1 LKLRVVF
8 AGTPVFALPALQ
20 TLLNSHDV
28 VGVLTQPDRPAGRG
42 RVLTASP
49 IKIEALAHSLPLLQ
63 PQSLRSNA
71 DLAHQVINQIHSW
84 QPDVMVVVAY
94 GLMLPQALLDLPRFG
109 CLNIHASL
117 LPRWRG
123 AAPIQRAILAG
134 DARTGVSIM
143 RMEAGLD
150 TGPVFRRADIAIG
163 SRTTAGELHDQ
174 LAALGA
180 QQISMAL
187 DDCIGAR
194 AAAVAQPS
202 DGVTH
207 AAKLSKA
214 EAPIDW
220 TQDAARIDRQIRAFN
235 PWPVAETLLRGEAI
249 RILRSSLADAERE
262 RSASVRPGTANGLR
276 GDALEI
282 ACGRGTIHIHEM
294 QRSGRKPV
302 SACDF
307 MNAEQLRPGQSLV
320 FA

>member
-8 AGTPVFALPALQ
+8 AGTPVFALPALRA
-20 TLLNSHDV
+20 LLSTHEV
-28 VGVLTQPDRPAGRG
+28 MGVLTQPDRPAGRG
-42 RVLTASP
+42 RTLTASP
-49 IKIEALAHSLPLLQ
+49 IKSEALAHALPVLQ
-63 PQSLRSNA
+63 PLGLRGEDSSSA
-71 DLAHQVINQIHSW
+71 FAQIQSW

-94 GLMLPQALLDLPRFG
+94 GLRLPQTLLDLPRFG

-134 DARTGVSIM
+134 DAKTGISIM

-150 TGPVFRRADIAIG
+150 TGPVLRRAEMLIG
-163 SRTTAGELHDQ
+163 TRTVAGELHDQ

-180 QQISMAL
+180 QQIVSAL
-187 DDCIGAR
+187 EGCIAGGAT
-194 AAAVAQPS
+194 AIEQPRE
-202 DGVTH
+202 GVTH

-235 PWPVAETLLRGEAI
+235 PWPVAETRLRGEALKL
-249 RILRSSLADAERE
+249 LRSSLADAEIE
-262 RSASVRPGTANGLR
+262 PSSSVQPGTANGLQ

-282 ACGRGTIHIHEM
+282 ACGRGTIHVHEL

-302 SACDF
+302 SARDF
-307 MNAEQLRPGQSLV
+307 MNAEQLQAGQSLV